1 MDDKPKAK
9 ITETERIE
17 TPKLGLHDRGQ
28 ITVGCGD
35 CGVDLMV
42 FQIAKNNED
51 LAAQGQPTVTTT
63 VQVRCDICG
72 GASYR
77 QAIEG
82 MFYPGAVA
90 DHICFE
96 PVDEEVENVD
106 VVFRAWSK

>member
-28 ITVGCGD
+28 ITVGC
-35 CGVDLMV
+35 
-42 FQIAKNNED
+42 AKNNED